1 MIRHLALA
9 FTLGLATVSTAF
21 AADPATGDAIRAAV
35 SGNTVQGSMADSG
48 AYTEFYAADG
58 TIKGKEYQGTWSIK
72 DDTMCFGYGADPAT
86 CWNAR
91 IDGDRV
97 VWVQD
102 GTDKGD
108 GTILPGKPNNF

>member
-1 MIRHLALA
+1 MIRHFALA
-9 FTLGLATVSTAF
+9 FTLGVATVSTGF

-35 SGNTVQGSMADSG
+35 SGNTVQGAMADSG

-58 TIKGKEYQGTWSIK
+58 TIKGKDYQGTWSIK
-72 DDTMCFGYGADPAT
+72 DDTKCFAYGADPAV

-91 IDGDRV
+91 IDGDHV

-108 GTILPGKPNNF
+108 GTILPGNPNNF